1 MSDLSAKADA
11 VDLALTAAPARQLL
25 SRDAC
30 LALLAPGGRGRIAA
44 TRRAVPIILMVT
56 FELRADDIVFTTCS
70 DAGLARAVDG
80 AVIAF
85 ETDEVQADGH
95 VVWEVQVAG
104 VATSTTITT
113 TEPALVSGPAFHL
126 SSEIMTGWHAGT

>member
-56 FELRADDIVFTTCS
+56 FE
-70 DAGLARAVDG
+70 
-80 AVIAF
+80 
-85 ETDEVQADGH
+85 TDEVQADGH